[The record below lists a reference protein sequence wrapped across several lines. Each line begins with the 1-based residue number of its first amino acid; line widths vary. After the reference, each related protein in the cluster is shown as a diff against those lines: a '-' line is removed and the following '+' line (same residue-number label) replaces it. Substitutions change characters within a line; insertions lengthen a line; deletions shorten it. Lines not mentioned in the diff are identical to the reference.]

1 MSATSHEPIDPSA
14 VRGRGLRAM
23 DLRGRGQM
31 AVIGGALLLL
41 IAVLSLVVPFL
52 TGIDP
57 NAQRLALRL
66 LPPSLEA
73 RDGVVSLFG
82 TDALGRDIMTRVFV
96 GGRYS
101 FMIGL
106 TAAAGAMVLG
116 TVIGLVAGYFGGVI
130 DSMLMRIVDLQLAFP
145 LVLLALAL
153 VALFGPSVR
162 NVILVFTVTNWP
174 VFART
179 VRSSTLTLKERAFV
193 EAAVS
198 SGSSTFRILTRHVLP
213 NARGPLVVLA
223 SFTLAS
229 VMIYESALGFLGL
242 GVQPPTPTWGA
253 MIADGRQYL
262 GNAWW
267 VITFPGITLVL
278 AAAAAN
284 WLGDGLNHLTDPK
297 EAE

>member
-1 MSATSHEPIDPSA
+1 MSATEA
-14 VRGRGLRAM
+14 GRQPRSRRTL
-23 DLRGRGQM
+23 DLRGRGRM
-31 AVIGGALLLL
+31 AVIGGVLLGLIGLL
-41 IAVLSLVVPFL
+41 SIVVPFL
-52 TGIDP
+52 SGIDP

-66 LPPSLEA
+66 LPPALEA
-73 RDGVVSLFG
+73 REGIVSLFG

-101 FMIGL
+101 FAIGI
-106 TAAAGAMVLG
+106 TASMGALLIG
-116 TVIGLVAGYFGGVI
+116 TVAGLVSGYFGGFLDAV
-130 DSMLMRIVDLQLAFP
+130 LMRIVDLQLAFP

-162 NVILVFTVTNWP
+162 NVIIVFIVTSWP
-174 VFART
+174 IFART
-179 VRSSTLTLKERAFV
+179 VRSSTLSLKERAFV
-193 EAAVS
+193 EAAVG
-198 SGSSTFRILTRHVLP
+198 SGAGTFRILARHVLP

-223 SFTLAS
+223 SFQLAS
-229 VMIYESALGFLGL
+229 VMIYEAALGFLGL

-262 GNAWW
+262 DTAWW
-267 VITFPGITLVL
+267 VIFFPGITLVF

-284 WLGDGLNHLTDPK
+284 WLGDGLNHLTDPR

>member
-1 MSATSHEPIDPSA
+1 MSELDAGRERSGRRPLDLKG
-14 VRGRGLRAM
+14 RGRMAM
-23 DLRGRGQM
+23 
-31 AVIGGALLLL
+31 IGGVILATIML
-41 IAVLSLVVPFL
+41 LSLVVPWF

-73 RDGVVSLFG
+73 REGVVSLFG

-101 FMIGL
+101 FAIGL
-106 TAAAGAMVLG
+106 TAATGALVLG
-116 TVIGLVAGYFGGVI
+116 TVVGLVSGYFGGLL
-130 DSMLMRIVDLQLAFP
+130 DGFLMRIVDLQLAFP

-162 NVILVFTVTNWP
+162 NVIIVFIVTSWP
-174 VFART
+174 IFART
-179 VRSSTLTLKERAFV
+179 VRSSTLSLKERAFV
-193 EAAVS
+193 EAAVG
-198 SGSSTFRILTRHVLP
+198 SGAGTFRILTRHVLP

-223 SFTLAS
+223 SFQLAS
-229 VMIYESALGFLGL
+229 VMIYEAALGFLGL

-262 GNAWW
+262 DTAWW
-267 VITFPGITLVL
+267 VIFFPGITLVF